1 MRQVVAVGL
10 LYPAFGFAEV
20 IDKELSFAALIA
32 LAVLGS
38 VGAFVSARLLPWALL
53 LLIPVLA
60 VLFYVHLA
68 EVADPAIRSAMLEE
82 AGTTYVAVSF
92 IAPLLVATCIAI
104 GLYLRARR
112 AKTAR

>member
-1 MRQVVAVGL
+1 MLAL
-10 LYPAFGFAEV
+10 LYPALGFAEV
-20 IDKELSFAALIA
+20 MDKEFSFAAV
-32 LAVLGS
+32 LAVGVLGA
-38 VGAFVSARLLPWALL
+38 VVAFASARWLPWALL
-53 LLIPVLA
+53 LVVPVLV
-60 VLFYVHLA
+60 VLFYAHLT

-92 IAPLLVATCIAI
+92 LAPLLVAACTAI